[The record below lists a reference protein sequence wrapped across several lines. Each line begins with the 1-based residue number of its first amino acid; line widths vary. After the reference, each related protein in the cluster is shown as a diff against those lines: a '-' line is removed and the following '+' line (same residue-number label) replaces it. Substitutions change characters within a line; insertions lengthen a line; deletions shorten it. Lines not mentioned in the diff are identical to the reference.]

1 MTALSTEVFSAVGI
15 LSESR
20 AFSETRFSG
29 VETLLGAGFFSG
41 PRVLSGSRVLS
52 GVGVLFVE
60 GAFAGLLWSSSCGD
74 GRDGSQVEAGYL
86 KVASLFPLGSFA
98 LVKHTCGNHLPAV
111 MPSSVS
117 DLSPDSTRNAVE
129 KPGFRIAFSQ
139 VAVHPH

>member
-1 MTALSTEVFSAVGI
+1 MTALSTVVFSAVGI

-98 LVKHTCGNHLPAV
+98 LVKHTCRNHLLAV
-111 MPSSVS
+111 MPSPVS

-129 KPGFRIAFSQ
+129 KPGFQIAFSQ
-139 VAVHPH
+139 VAVPPH